1 MRANSYHWYQ
11 GTAANAQSQGA
22 RRALQIVLD
31 TTELVENII
40 KHLPARN
47 IFGVQRVCKTFAG
60 VIATSPSIQ
69 QKMFRR
75 LHNQPEEQWVM
86 SRDSVQIRDD
96 TDQCDVRLYRGA
108 DSDSP
113 IGDFAF
119 TPVALN
125 PLFAASHM
133 PLEMPEIHRVSTANA
148 SYFSLGDFWCG
159 SQQKAS
165 FLDTCLSDPPRR
177 SLTVKFACTTV
188 PKEAKTAVCFYA
200 KRSIAS
206 DQALTVRETLHQAL
220 ELDGDI
226 TYLRRDGEQEYI
238 HFSGSQT
245 VSYAMKSVEEEAGSG
260 NLQGMVS
267 FILEDTIVP
276 TEAEQ
281 AAVDAGEP
289 ATVSKSDLHRLMASS
304 IDITLRIRS
313 SEF

>member
-1 MRANSYHWYQ
+1 M
-11 GTAANAQSQGA
+11 
-22 RRALQIVLD
+22 
-31 TTELVENII
+31 
-40 KHLPARN
+40 
-47 IFGVQRVCKTFAG
+47 
-60 VIATSPSIQ
+60 SP
-69 QKMFRR
+69 
-75 LHNQPEEQWVM
+75 H
-86 SRDSVQIRDD
+86 SVQIRDD
-96 TDQCDVRLYRGA
+96 TDQYAVRLYRGA

-133 PLEMPEIHRVSTANA
+133 PLEMPEIHRVSTENA
-148 SYFSLGDFWCG
+148 TYFSLADFWCG
-159 SQQKAS
+159 SKQKAS
-165 FLDTCLSDPPRR
+165 FLDTYLSDPPRR
-177 SLTVKFACTTV
+177 SLTMRFACTTV
-188 PKEAKTAVCFYA
+188 PNETKMGVCFYA

-206 DQALTVRETLHQAL
+206 NQALTVRETLHQAL

-245 VSYAMKSVEEEAGSG
+245 VSYAIKSVEEEVGTG
-260 NLQGMVS
+260 NLQGLVS

-281 AAVDAGEP
+281 AAVDTGKP
-289 ATVSKSDLHRLMASS
+289 ATVSKADLHRLMSSS
-304 IDITLRIRS
+304 IDITLRIGS